1 MIASWL
7 ALVPPLFQL
16 AVLFGFAYN
25 CFIASFSVACI
36 STSSSV
42 WLAYYCFMSFLQVD
56 TNLESPND
64 IVPEGV
70 PFTGSGYRIAPYSC
84 ILLKAKP

>member
-1 MIASWL
+1 LFTANVVLSLLGLANFSAAS
-7 ALVPPLFQL
+7 
-16 AVLFGFAYN
+16 
-25 CFIASFSVACI
+25 ISACPSI

-42 WLAYYCFMSFLQVD
+42 WLAYYCFISFLQVD

>member
-1 MIASWL
+1 
-7 ALVPPLFQL
+7 
-16 AVLFGFAYN
+16 
-25 CFIASFSVACI
+25 
-36 STSSSV
+36 
-42 WLAYYCFMSFLQVD
+42 MSFLQVD